1 MDVHSFSQQII
12 LVRGGGDLASGV
24 VLRLHRAGFR
34 VIVAELAYP
43 LVVRRKASF
52 AQAIFEGTYQL
63 EEVMAKRV
71 ERSEQ
76 VQAVLDSGYV
86 AVIVDSSVD
95 LRKTIPLLAIV
106 DARMTKCAP
115 DLGIDAAPITI
126 GLGPG
131 FEAGVNCTAVVET
144 NRGPFLGRVYWQGR
158 AEPNTGI
165 PESVRGFNV
174 ERVLYA
180 PCEGVLIAH
189 KEIGDLV
196 EENEVIAEIAGEP
209 VRAKFKG
216 ILRGLIQSGMKVTQG
231 LKIGDLDPRCD
242 GRYYALA
249 SDKALA
255 IGGGVLEALLVAW
268 RKQGEK

>member
-1 MDVHSFSQQII
+1 MDFDSFSQQIV

-24 VLRLHRAGFR
+24 VLRLYRAGFQ
-34 VIVAELAYP
+34 VIVSELAHP

-52 AQAIFEGTYQL
+52 AQAVFAGTYQL
-63 EEVMAKRV
+63 EEVTAERV
-71 ERSEQ
+71 ERPEQ
-76 VQAVLDSGYV
+76 IRAVLNSGKV
-86 AVIVDSSVD
+86 AVIVDPGME
-95 LRKTIPLLAIV
+95 LRRTIPLLAIV

-115 DLGIDAAPITI
+115 DLGLEAAPIVI

-131 FEAGVNCTAVVET
+131 FEAGVNCTAVIET
-144 NRGPFLGRVYWQGR
+144 NRGPFLGRVYWQGS

-180 PCEGVLIAH
+180 PCEGVLTARR
-189 KEIGDLV
+189 EIGDIV
-196 EENEVIAEIAGEP
+196 EENEIIAAVGGEP

-216 ILRGLIQSGMKVTQG
+216 LLRGLIQSGLTVTKG

-242 GRYYALA
+242 DRYYALA

-255 IGGGVLEALLVAW
+255 IGGGVVEALLLAW
-268 RKQGEK
+268 RRRGMK